1 MHNHLN
7 LLDCTIVKLEV
18 GNLQLSREF
27 PQDFRYYFKS
37 GTPIHVHPV
46 LSTNHTRALGDMK
59 ISKYFQLH
67 LLGHLLGL
75 MPLSMQNGSGALAI
89 NKIGREEG

>member
-1 MHNHLN
+1 MIFLYLFFFFFFFLKELKFQANAVHNNLN

-27 PQDFRYYFKS
+27 PQDFRYYFKP

-59 ISKYFQLH
+59 IS
-67 LLGHLLGL
+67 
-75 MPLSMQNGSGALAI
+75 
-89 NKIGREEG
+89 

>member
-1 MHNHLN
+1 MIFLYLFFFFFFFSKELKFQANAVHNHLN

-27 PQDFRYYFKS
+27 PQDFRYYFKP
-37 GTPIHVHPV
+37 GTPIQVHPV

-59 ISKYFQLH
+59 IS
-67 LLGHLLGL
+67 
-75 MPLSMQNGSGALAI
+75 
-89 NKIGREEG
+89 